1 MSDEAK
7 VRVVRA
13 PNPSAMTGPG
23 TNSFLIGTDEV
34 AVIDPGP
41 EDPGHIQAILDT
53 AEGRI
58 SHILVTHAHLDHSA
72 GVSRLARATGAP
84 VFAFGAADSGR
95 SPTMERLAR
104 TGLVA
109 GGEGID
115 AAFRPDITLRHG
127 EVLKSADWT
136 IEALHTPGHI
146 GGHLS
151 FRLGDA
157 IFCGDLVMGWST
169 TLISP
174 PDGDLVDFLR
184 SLDLLGRFAPRIL
197 YPAHGDPVTDP
208 LPRLAELAAHRRGRS
223 AQIMAALGNSPQS
236 ARELVARIYDIAPAL
251 LPAAERNVLA
261 HLLALWDLGAVT
273 CAGPVGADARWSV
286 PSVKN
291 H

>member
-1 MSDEAK
+1 MSNAAK

-23 TNSFLIGTDEV
+23 TNSFLIGEEEV

-41 EDPGHIQAILDT
+41 DDPGHVQAILDA

-72 GVSRLARATGAP
+72 GVARLVQATGAP
-84 VFAFGAADSGR
+84 VFAFGTAESGR
-95 SPTMERLAR
+95 SPTMARLAQ
-104 TGLVA
+104 TGPVG

-115 AAFRPDITLRHG
+115 QVFRPDIFLRHG
-127 EVLKSADWT
+127 EVLQSDDWT
-136 IEALHTPGHI
+136 IEALHTPGHM

-174 PDGDLVDFLR
+174 PDGDLVDYFR
-184 SLDLLGRFAPRIL
+184 SLDLLAGLAPRIL

-208 LPRLAELAAHRRGRS
+208 LPRLAELGAHRRHRT
-223 AQIMAALGNSPQS
+223 AQILSALDEAGGTAADL
-236 ARELVARIYDIAPAL
+236 AARIYAVPQQL
-251 LPAAERNVLA
+251 MPAAERNVLA
-261 HLLALWDLGAVT
+261 HLLALADLGAVT
-273 CAGPVGADARWSV
+273 CDGRPGAGARWRRASAAEG
-286 PSVKN
+286 
-291 H
+291 